1 MSLKGFHIVFVAVAS
16 IMFAFLVLWSF
27 VITEE
32 KSVVA
37 STLGYL
43 GIAGLLVMPLYGR
56 YFLRKAVRENLN

>member
-1 MSLKGFHIVFVAVAS
+1 MSLKGFHIVFVTIAS
-16 IMFAFLVLWSF
+16 LMFAFLVLWSF

-43 GIAGLLVMPLYGR
+43 GIAGLLVMPVYGF
-56 YFLRKAVRENLN
+56 YFLRKAARMNLQ

>member
-1 MSLKGFHIVFVAVAS
+1 MSLKGFHIVFVTVAS

-56 YFLRKAVRENLN
+56 YFLRKAERMNLE

>member
-27 VITEE
+27 AITSE

-56 YFLRKAVRENLN
+56 YFLRKAERMNLE

>member
-1 MSLKGFHIVFVAVAS
+1 MSLKGFHIVFVTVAS
-16 IMFAFLVLWSF
+16 LMFAFLVLWSF

-43 GIAGLLVMPLYGR
+43 GIAGLLVMPFYGF
-56 YFLRKAVRENLN
+56 YFLRKAARMNLQ